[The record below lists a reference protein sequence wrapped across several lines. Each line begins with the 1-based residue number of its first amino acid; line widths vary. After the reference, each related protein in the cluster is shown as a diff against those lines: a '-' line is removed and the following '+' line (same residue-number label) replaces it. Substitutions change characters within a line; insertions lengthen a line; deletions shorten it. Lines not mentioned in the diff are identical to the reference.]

1 VAITHSGSSIF
12 VVELVNADG
21 TLAENLVNIVGSYDG
36 SVDVKI
42 HSMIGLTP
50 DIYGLVI
57 TADGEWTVDF
67 GE

>member
-1 VAITHSGSSIF
+1 

-21 TLAENLVNIVGSYDG
+21 TLAEKLLNLVGSYDG
-36 SVDVKI
+36 SVEVKI
-42 HSMIGLTP
+42 HPIIGLTP

-57 TADGEWTVDF
+57 TADGGWTVDF